1 MKFPGR
7 IFRPNMLSR
16 LKIYCFS
23 RPVFPDGFFY
33 AQNTKQEVL
42 YGSS

>member
-1 MKFPGR
+1 MTFHGETFPK
-7 IFRPNMLSR
+7 STSKQ

-23 RPVFPDGFFY
+23 RLEKPDGFFY
-33 AQNTKQEVL
+33 AQDTKQEVL